1 MFYDIICSKKL
12 RKTLCD
18 NICMVRLGLF
28 VYDAE
33 IFECLVKMNKDQWMY
48 DSIRSEEVDMNEQN
62 EDEAGVNE
70 EHVDCSDVFNTSQ
83 VLM

>member
-1 MFYDIICSKKL
+1 MD
-12 RKTLCD
+12 
-18 NICMVRLGLF
+18 
-28 VYDAE
+28 
-33 IFECLVKMNKDQWMY
+33 KDQWMY